1 MKNNNNSK
9 ILNFIFLNLN
19 ILEFNI
25 IWYIKEMK
33 KKKKRESDPKSVPN
47 LINSKYI
54 VYYYGFFWMVLISIV
69 VFS

>member
-1 MKNNNNSK
+1 
-9 ILNFIFLNLN
+9 LNIN

-47 LINSKYI
+47 LFTSKYI

>member
-1 MKNNNNSK
+1 
-9 ILNFIFLNLN
+9 LNIN

-47 LINSKYI
+47 LFTGKYI